1 MSMDDENEAYFAS
14 KLSVRLHGHDGIAA
28 LPVAHLNSRSIAV
41 ESARYHPAATRGY
54 PQQTC
59 RCSVNIIGT
68 TFKPFEESSALIT
81 TGVFPICRHSMYLG
95 MVLILTGL
103 AVLMGTLAP
112 FIVVYCILLVLIFVR
127 TEERTLEEKFGE
139 A

>member
-1 MSMDDENEAYFAS
+1 
-14 KLSVRLHGHDGIAA
+14 
-28 LPVAHLNSRSIAV
+28 
-41 ESARYHPAATRGY
+41 
-54 PQQTC
+54 
-59 RCSVNIIGT
+59 
-68 TFKPFEESSALIT
+68 
-81 TGVFPICRHSMYLG
+81 MYLG